1 MSTWTV
7 DDADALPDGERY
19 VCALHDLDFLA
30 GVKLDSDLHGL
41 RAGHALLD
49 RVADDA
55 SAAADPR
62 WYDLLGHPFDSR
74 PTQPGVY
81 IHQGKKVVVK

>member
-1 MSTWTV
+1 MPFV
-7 DDADALPDGERY
+7 ERETCY
-19 VCALHDLDFLA
+19 CSEVMGLIKLTDLDGNVLYKGA
-30 GVKLDSDLHGL
+30 YYDTYNSI
-41 RAGHALLD
+41 D